1 MSKNF
6 LFGFVPHGYY
16 EDIGYGVDF
25 YSGHLVMEPL
35 GEHKITDLV
44 KTEFKINNYINGV
57 IIDCKFKSRV
67 GIIHK
72 RIIFDNKNSKIGIKY
87 KIELKKNIN
96 GSIRLNHITLNPKI
110 FKNSLYYK
118 TNNGGNTLE
127 KFLVGRKNFDHGESV
142 SHLITANQAIG
153 ITENV
158 IYFGDKSK
166 NICINIDRN
175 FDNQVGML
183 SFKKIY
189 KKRFFRLGFS
199 VKEHDDTSKL
209 NNAFK
214 AETLTWISSNL
225 ERK

>member
-1 MSKNF
+1 MSNILIIKHGSLGDLIQANGAIKDIKNF
-6 LFGFVPHGYY
+6 YKNRKVFLLTSQPYAIFMSECP
-16 EDIGYGVDF
+16 
-25 YSGHLVMEPL
+25 
-35 GEHKITDLV
+35 
-44 KTEFKINNYINGV
+44 YIDGV
-57 IIDCKFKSRV
+57 IIDCKFKSRM
-67 GIIHK
+67 GTIHK
-72 RIIFDNKNSKIGIKY
+72 KIIFDNKNSKIGIKY

-110 FKNSLYYK
+110 FKSSLYYK
-118 TNNGGNTLE
+118 TNNGGNTHE
-127 KFLVGRKNFDHGESV
+127 KFSVGKENFDHGESV
-142 SHLITANQAIG
+142 SHLITANQAVG
-153 ITENV
+153 ITKNT

-189 KKRFFRLGFS
+189 KKRFFRLCFS
-199 VKEHDDTSKL
+199 VKEHDDTSKI

-225 ERK
+225 EKK